1 MGDRVAPTGNLVKI
15 KLLNIMCKLSWTD
28 IASAHSLFQ
37 YVPKTSTPS
46 TPSTPH
52 RQSSDTYGLLIPE
65 ANSYCNSNPFSPT
78 LRIYLFKANTLE
90 AIAMSACTCGR
101 SPTDNCVGWHNLT
114 EDKYLEKKAAYEAR
128 KAEKAA

>member
-1 MGDRVAPTGNLVKI
+1 MS
-15 KLLNIMCKLSWTD
+15 KLSWAD
-28 IASAHSLFQ
+28 IGSAHSLFQ
-37 YVPKTSTPS
+37 YVPKTSTP
-46 TPSTPH
+46 H
-52 RQSSDTYGLLIPE
+52 RQLSDTYGLLIPE
-65 ANSYCNSNPFSPT
+65 ANSYSNSNPFSPT